1 MPLFHTNALTAV
13 GRLLNVLNILN
24 ILQFL
29 LLKRREECSELQI
42 TELQIFLKKNVK
54 DLLLKDR
61 EECRELP
68 IEVLHDL
75 RYWTEP

>member
-1 MPLFHTNALTAV
+1 MK
-13 GRLLNVLNILN
+13 I
-24 ILQFL
+24 L
-29 LLKRREECSELQI
+29 LLKRREECRELQI
-42 TELQIFLKKNVK
+42 TELQIFFKKIVE
-54 DLLLKDR
+54 DLLLKNR